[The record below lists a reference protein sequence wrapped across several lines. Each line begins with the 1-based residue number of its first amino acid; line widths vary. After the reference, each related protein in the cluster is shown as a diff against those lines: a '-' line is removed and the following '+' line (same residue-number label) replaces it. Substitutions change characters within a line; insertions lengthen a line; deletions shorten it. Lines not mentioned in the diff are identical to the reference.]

1 MKCRLRKLFLF
12 FVIIIIAVEL
22 NAQLYSTAGKEFWVS
37 FPEVSNVL
45 NFVATPYVY
54 LTSEKSCTGSIQ
66 NKSGS
71 FNLNFTI
78 KAGEQIKIALP
89 IDLFYVNNFEV
100 IELKGAYIRASEN
113 IQVFLSAGTGIHLEI
128 ATAIPIESLGS
139 DYLIMTYAYGGLN
152 VARSS
157 SHFMLLGVED
167 NTVVDIIPSN
177 SSNQGSSVNPF
188 TVILNKGETYL
199 FTSDRDLDLTN
210 TNIHTRDCKK
220 LVVYTGAKNTGVPT
234 ACNNHTSQ
242 LGLFE
247 QSAPLNT
254 LGTAF
259 LITRSPIVEKEYIKV
274 LATQDNTK
282 LYINGILVS
291 VLNKGSYYENYLID
305 PSFIKSNKP
314 VIVAYFGIS
323 FCGLNLPAN
332 VQPYGGAFMI
342 LETPLE
348 QSITSA
354 AIIIQHETSV
364 YKNQFLQIH
373 IKSKDKTYTILDGK
387 NISDAFKIFPSNPEY
402 SYAQIKL
409 DTGAHVLQNIKGFT
423 ADITSMAENRVGA
436 SYGYSAGSLLNKSNQ
451 YASVNGNSSNLQK
464 EFLFCPMQ
472 AVNFEAV
479 RQDTVFSKVYWH
491 FDDGSIDSGNVVN
504 KTFKDTGCHQVQMIS
519 YYSGSSGNCLLGNG
533 ATDTTFLKVCVVNSL
548 PLSIGNDTGFC
559 RNRPLTLQSN
569 INPDGFSYL
578 WSTGATSS
586 AISVTETGNY
596 WLELKNGNC
605 AIRDSVQVTVV
616 DKPVLSIQGDKLLCS
631 GDSILLQN
639 SVNSPTVNYTW
650 NNGKKGYSQWI
661 NKPGLYSLSG
671 IDRGCYAE
679 TSINIGEL
687 SCPEIYVPTG
697 FTPDGDGR
705 NDIIRP
711 ICAGIDL
718 VYFRVYNRYGQ
729 MIFETREDGKG
740 WNGKLNGIQQSM
752 ATYVYVVEGR
762 DKSGRQHIR
771 KGTFVLIR

>member
-1 MKCRLRKLFLF
+1 MKLLKLILF
-12 FVIIIIAVEL
+12 IITILFQCKVL
-22 NAQLYSTAGKEFWVS
+22 NAQIYSSIGKEFWLTVPKQSTYSGINDVS
-37 FPEVSNVL
+37 
-45 NFVATPYVY
+45 AKIYI
-54 LTSEKSCTGSIQ
+54 TSKNNCSGLIK
-66 NKSGS
+66 NRFGS
-71 FNLNFTI
+71 FSQSFEILGGKQNV
-78 KAGEQIKIALP
+78 
-89 IDLFYVNNFEV
+89 IDIPVSLFYSNEFEIV
-100 IELKGAYIRASEN
+100 EQKGAF
-113 IQVFLSAGTGIHLEI
+113 IQTTDSVQLFLAVKGLLHFYEI
-128 ATAIPIESLGS
+128 TQILPLQSLGS
-139 DYLIMTYAYGGLN
+139 DYMILTYANSAGSLAQSLSGFLI
-152 VARSS
+152 
-157 SHFMLLGVED
+157 LGVED
-167 NTVVDIIPSN
+167 NSLIEISPNQTSINGIPPIPFTIQL
-177 SSNQGSSVNPF
+177 NQGESYF
-188 TVILNKGETYL
+188 YQANK
-199 FTSDRDLDLTN
+199 DMDLTGSF
-210 TNIHTRDCKK
+210 IHALNCKK
-220 LVVYTGAKNTGVPT
+220 VAVFSGANLSFIPISCPL
-234 ACNNHTSQ
+234 AAANNM
-242 LGLFE
+242 LLE
-247 QSAPLNT
+247 QNLPVNT

-259 LITRSPIVEKEYIKV
+259 LISPAPNMEKELIKIV
-274 LATQDNTK
+274 ATQNNTV
-282 LYINGILVS
+282 INVNGIIKTII
-291 VLNKGSYYENYLID
+291 NKGVSYEEYCVE
-305 PSFIKSNKP
+305 PTFIKTNKP
-314 VIVAYFGIS
+314 VSAAHFGVG
-323 FCGLNLPAN
+323 FCSTT
-332 VQPYGGAFMI
+332 QKYGGPFMTMI
-342 LETPLE
+342 TPIE
-348 QSITSA
+348 QAIKYSTISTSINPPLIS
-354 AIIIQHETSV
+354 
-364 YKNQFLQIH
+364 NQYLSIYV
-373 IKSKDKTYTILDGK
+373 KTTDKDFTYLNNK
-387 NISDAFKIFPSNPEY
+387 NISSQFKLFPKLTEY
-402 SYAQIKL
+402 SVAQILL
-409 DTGAHVLQNIKGFT
+409 DTGVYVIQNSNGYT
-423 ADITSMAENRVGA
+423 AEVSGYRTGTSGT

-479 RQDTVFSKVYWH
+479 RQDTVFSKVFWH

-639 SVNSPTVNYTW
+639 SVNSPTVTYTW
-650 NNGKKGYSQWI
+650 NNGKKGFSQWI

-718 VYFRVYNRYGQ
+718 VYFRVYNRFGQ

>member
-1 MKCRLRKLFLF
+1 VPTAK
-12 FVIIIIAVEL
+12 
-22 NAQLYSTAGKEFWVS
+22 AQLYSTVGKEFWVS
-37 FPEVSNVL
+37 FPQGSNVFG
-45 NFVATPYVY
+45 FVATPIIYI
-54 LTSEKSCTGSIQ
+54 TGSKNCTGTVQ
-66 NKSGS
+66 DKSGTYS
-71 FNLNFTI
+71 QKFTVTPGQQTI
-78 KAGEQIKIALP
+78 LELSSQ
-89 IDLFYVNNFEV
+89 LFYVDNYET
-100 IELKGAYIRASEN
+100 IEQKGAFIQSSDS
-113 IQVFLSAGTGIHLEI
+113 IQVFIFSGTGKVVEF
-128 ATAIPIESLGS
+128 ANAIPIQSLGS
-139 DYLIMTYAYGGLN
+139 DYMVNTYAYGGLN
-152 VARSS
+152 VGRSFS
-157 SHFMLLGVED
+157 QFMLLGVED
-167 NTVVDIIPSN
+167 GTEVDITPSQQ
-177 SSNQGSSVNPF
+177 SKLGTLAATF
-188 TVILNKGETYL
+188 TITLNKGETYL
-199 FTSDRDLDLTN
+199 YQGDRDLDLTGSM
-210 TNIHTRDCKK
+210 IHAKNCKK
-220 LVVYTGAKNTGVPT
+220 LIVYSGTRQTGIPS
-234 ACNNHTSQ
+234 ACNNYISQ
-242 LGLFE
+242 YPLFE

-254 LGTAF
+254 LGTNF
-259 LITRSPIVEKEYIKV
+259 LVTCSPLVEKEYLKI
-274 LATQDNTK
+274 LATQNNTK
-282 LYINGILVS
+282 VYINGVLLA
-291 VLNKGSYYENYLID
+291 VLNSGGYYEGYFNE
-305 PSFIKSNKP
+305 PSYIKTNKP
-314 VIVAYFGIS
+314 VITAYM
-323 FCGLNLPAN
+323 GLSLCRTTQTSQKYNGEFL
-332 VQPYGGAFMI
+332 I

-348 QSITSA
+348 QAIQTSTIITENTPPIVS
-354 AIIIQHETSV
+354 
-364 YKNQFLQIH
+364 KQFVQIH
-373 IKSKDKTYTILDGK
+373 IRTKDKDLTFMDGQ
-387 NISDAFKIFPSNPEY
+387 NIGDKFKIFPSNPEY
-402 SYAQIKL
+402 AYAQVEIF
-409 DTGAHVLQNIKGFT
+409 TGAHTLKNNNGFT
-423 ADITSMAENRVGA
+423 ADVTGLSDKTSGT

-464 EFLFCPMQ
+464 EFLFCPKQ

-479 RQDTVFSKVYWH
+479 RQDTVFSKVFWH

-639 SVNSPTVNYTW
+639 SVNSPTVTYTW
-650 NNGKKGYSQWI
+650 NNGKKGFSQWI

-718 VYFRVYNRYGQ
+718 VYFRVYNRFGQ

>member
-1 MKCRLRKLFLF
+1 
-12 FVIIIIAVEL
+12 
-22 NAQLYSTAGKEFWVS
+22 
-37 FPEVSNVL
+37 
-45 NFVATPYVY
+45 
-54 LTSEKSCTGSIQ
+54 
-66 NKSGS
+66 
-71 FNLNFTI
+71 
-78 KAGEQIKIALP
+78 
-89 IDLFYVNNFEV
+89 
-100 IELKGAYIRASEN
+100 
-113 IQVFLSAGTGIHLEI
+113 
-128 ATAIPIESLGS
+128 
-139 DYLIMTYAYGGLN
+139 
-152 VARSS
+152 
-157 SHFMLLGVED
+157 
-167 NTVVDIIPSN
+167 
-177 SSNQGSSVNPF
+177 
-188 TVILNKGETYL
+188 
-199 FTSDRDLDLTN
+199 
-210 TNIHTRDCKK
+210 
-220 LVVYTGAKNTGVPT
+220 
-234 ACNNHTSQ
+234 
-242 LGLFE
+242 
-247 QSAPLNT
+247 
-254 LGTAF
+254 
-259 LITRSPIVEKEYIKV
+259 
-274 LATQDNTK
+274 
-282 LYINGILVS
+282 
-291 VLNKGSYYENYLID
+291 
-305 PSFIKSNKP
+305 
-314 VIVAYFGIS
+314 
-323 FCGLNLPAN
+323 
-332 VQPYGGAFMI
+332 
-342 LETPLE
+342 
-348 QSITSA
+348 
-354 AIIIQHETSV
+354 
-364 YKNQFLQIH
+364 
-373 IKSKDKTYTILDGK
+373 
-387 NISDAFKIFPSNPEY
+387 
-402 SYAQIKL
+402 
-409 DTGAHVLQNIKGFT
+409 
-423 ADITSMAENRVGA
+423 
-436 SYGYSAGSLLNKSNQ
+436 
-451 YASVNGNSSNLQK
+451 
-464 EFLFCPMQ
+464 MQ

-479 RQDTVFSKVYWH
+479 RQDTVFSKVFWH

-548 PLSIGNDTGFC
+548 PLSIGNDMGFC

-605 AIRDSVQVTVV
+605 VIRDSVQVTVV

-639 SVNSPTVNYTW
+639 SVNSPTVTYTW
-650 NNGKKGYSQWI
+650 NNGKKGFSQWI

-671 IDRGCYAE
+671 MDRGCYAE

-752 ATYVYVVEGR
+752 ATYVFVVEGR

>member
-1 MKCRLRKLFLF
+1 MRFLEIKKYLLCLFLMF
-12 FVIIIIAVEL
+12 SSNEL
-22 NAQLYSTAGKEFWVS
+22 IAQLYSTVGKEF
-37 FPEVSNVL
+37 
-45 NFVATPYVY
+45 
-54 LTSEKSCTGSIQ
+54 C
-66 NKSGS
+66 
-71 FNLNFTI
+71 FTI
-78 KAGEQIKIALP
+78 PRLYTFLDNIYANAKLIITSTNNCTINLHNSNSSYTQNFNILSSRQNVIDLP
-89 IDLFYVNNFEV
+89 IDIFYQGNFETIDNKAAFISSSDSIQAV
-100 IELKGAYIRASEN
+100 LSVAGANNTIDLTN
-113 IQVFLSAGTGIHLEI
+113 L
-128 ATAIPIESLGS
+128 IPIQSLGS
-139 DYLIMTYAYGGLN
+139 DYMVLTYAYGGPTS
-152 VARSS
+152 VTRSKS
-157 SHFMLLGVED
+157 QFVIVGVED
-167 NTVVDIIPSN
+167 NTIVKISPSQI
-177 SSNQGSSVNPF
+177 SNIGTLSLPF
-188 TVILNKGETYL
+188 NIRLNKGETFVFQGYQ
-199 FTSDRDLDLTN
+199 DLDLTGS
-210 TNIHTRDCKK
+210 TIHSEGCKK
-220 LVVYTGAKNTGVPT
+220 IAVFSGAEFSYISTGCSKVKNG
-234 ACNNHTSQ
+234 N
-242 LGLFE
+242 LLLE
-247 QSAPLNT
+247 QNSPINT
-254 LGTAF
+254 LGTLF
-259 LITRSPIVEKEYIKV
+259 LFSSAPNMEKEGYKV

-282 LYINGILVS
+282 VFVNGVLKT
-291 VLNKGSYYENYLID
+291 VLNRGNYFEDFFSNDII
-305 PSFIKSNKP
+305 IKTNKP
-314 VIVAYFGIS
+314 VTVAYLGLS
-323 FCGLNLPAN
+323 FCDTKQEN
-332 VQPYGGAFMI
+332 GGAFI
-342 LETPLE
+342 SYVTPFE
-348 QSITSA
+348 QAIKNSKIITSVSPP
-354 AIIIQHETSV
+354 AIN
-364 YKNQFLQIH
+364 KQFLQIH
-373 IKSKDKTYTILDGK
+373 LLSKDKNFTIINGK
-387 NISDAFKIFPSNPEY
+387 NVGNNFKSFSSNPAY
-402 SYAQIKL
+402 SFLQLEL
-409 DTGAHVLQNIKGFT
+409 DTTVHSISNSNGFT
-423 ADITSMAENRVGA
+423 AQVCGNGTNTFGT

-479 RQDTVFSKVYWH
+479 RQDTVFSKVFWH

-671 IDRGCYAE
+671 MDRGCYAE

>member
-1 MKCRLRKLFLF
+1 M
-12 FVIIIIAVEL
+12 
-22 NAQLYSTAGKEFWVS
+22 
-37 FPEVSNVL
+37 
-45 NFVATPYVY
+45 TP
-54 LTSEKSCTGSIQ
+54 
-66 NKSGS
+66 
-71 FNLNFTI
+71 
-78 KAGEQIKIALP
+78 
-89 IDLFYVNNFEV
+89 VNTF
-100 IELKGAYIRASEN
+100 GT
-113 IQVFLSAGTGIHLEI
+113 VFLISPAPNMEN
-128 ATAIPIESLGS
+128 E
-139 DYLIMTYAYGGLN
+139 
-152 VARSS
+152 
-157 SHFMLLGVED
+157 
-167 NTVVDIIPSN
+167 
-177 SSNQGSSVNPF
+177 
-188 TVILNKGETYL
+188 L
-199 FTSDRDLDLTN
+199 FK
-210 TNIHTRDCKK
+210 I
-220 LVVYTGAKNTGVPT
+220 
-234 ACNNHTSQ
+234 
-242 LGLFE
+242 
-247 QSAPLNT
+247 
-254 LGTAF
+254 
-259 LITRSPIVEKEYIKV
+259 
-274 LATQDNTK
+274 LATRDNTK
-282 LYINGILVS
+282 VYVNGILKT
-291 VLNKGSYYENYLID
+291 VLNKGGTYEELFSTS
-305 PSFIKSNKP
+305 SFIKTTFP
-314 VIVAYFGIS
+314 VITAHFGVGICS
-323 FCGLNLPAN
+323 LSQQNGG
-332 VQPYGGAFMI
+332 PYMTI
-342 LETPLE
+342 VTPFE
-348 QSITSA
+348 Q
-354 AIIIQHETSV
+354 AIKNSTVVTSV
-364 YKNQFLQIH
+364 SPPAIVKQFLQIYTRT
-373 IKSKDKTYTILDGK
+373 KDKNLTTVNGK
-387 NISDAFKIFPSNPEY
+387 NIGSLFNTFSTNPEY
-402 SYAQIKL
+402 ASANIVLDSGAYAI
-409 DTGAHVLQNIKGFT
+409 NNNNGFT
-423 ADITSMAENRVGA
+423 AEVNANGSRTFGT
-436 SYGYSAGSLLNKSNQ
+436 YFGYSAGSLLNKSNQ

-464 EFLFCPMQ
+464 EFLFCPLQ

-479 RQDTVFSKVYWH
+479 RQDTVFSKVFWH

-639 SVNSPTVNYTW
+639 SVNSPTVTYTW
-650 NNGKKGYSQWI
+650 NNGKKGFSQWI